1 MNLKDSD
8 LEIILTEGNPN
19 TITWI
24 GKSEARDP
32 SSIINPYFKNIFD
45 KLKGKALEIKF
56 EQLKYMN
63 SSTVPPIIQLI
74 KNLEERGLFKVSG
87 LIDPDRHREMIT
99 ALVAISV
106 RASEEMD
113 RLLEKIAQLPNVA
126 WAGVVTGRYD
136 IMAQVVCVK
145 GKEELYRFTTETILK
160 MGDIIRSETFILM
173 RSRNNWIRLPKGVDK
188 I

>member
-74 KNLEERGLFKVSG
+74 KNLEESGIKSTITYDKDSKWQIASFK
-87 LIDPDRHREMIT
+87 
-99 ALVAISV
+99 ALETIVRTMKNISV
-106 RASEEMD
+106 
-113 RLLEKIAQLPNVA
+113 
-126 WAGVVTGRYD
+126 
-136 IMAQVVCVK
+136 
-145 GKEELYRFTTETILK
+145 
-160 MGDIIRSETFILM
+160 
-173 RSRNNWIRLPKGVDK
+173 KGV
-188 I
+188 

>member
-32 SSIINPYFKNIFD
+32 TSIINPYFKKIFD
-45 KLKGKALEIKF
+45 KLKGKTLEIKF

-74 KNLEERGLFKVSG
+74 KNLEESGIQSTITYDKDSKWQIASFK
-87 LIDPDRHREMIT
+87 
-99 ALVAISV
+99 ALETIVRTMKNISV
-106 RASEEMD
+106 
-113 RLLEKIAQLPNVA
+113 
-126 WAGVVTGRYD
+126 
-136 IMAQVVCVK
+136 
-145 GKEELYRFTTETILK
+145 
-160 MGDIIRSETFILM
+160 
-173 RSRNNWIRLPKGVDK
+173 KGV
-188 I
+188 